1 MKFVRLRFLS
11 SPAGILI
18 LINPRH
24 GNHADCER
32 RVELRVEESS
42 FNISK
47 GDRCL
52 RMYLADETDC
62 REFRGA
68 SVPKV
73 AVELFRRRTSEF
85 IDYSSRY
92 IGKVMAVW
100 GSELKLN
107 WRECGEE
114 LSVQASACL
123 VFATVRTTGLS
134 AVYTCDP
141 IRCILSGEPVTIIV
155 TRNLYCPLMI
165 KKGNYDGLLESSQS
179 VRSNELVKR
188 NEHSSFIMNILRD
201 N

>member
-1 MKFVRLRFLS
+1 MS
-11 SPAGILI
+11 
-18 LINPRH
+18 
-24 GNHADCER
+24 
-32 RVELRVEESS
+32 
-42 FNISK
+42 
-47 GDRCL
+47 
-52 RMYLADETDC
+52 
-62 REFRGA
+62 
-68 SVPKV
+68 KV

-114 LSVQASACL
+114 LSLQACL

-134 AVYTCDP
+134 VVYTCDP

-155 TRNLYCPLMI
+155 TRNLYCPLII
-165 KKGNYDGLLESSQS
+165 KRGNYDGLLESSQS

-188 NEHSSFIMNILRD
+188 SEHSSFIMNILRD